1 MRVVL
6 VINMGKTIEFKWDL
20 MVIYGDLWGFNG
32 DLWGFNGF
40 QYVLMGFN
48 LSKN

>member
-20 MVIYGDLWGFNG
+20 MGFNGDLWGFNG
-32 DLWGFNGF
+32 DLWRFNGI
-40 QYVLMGFN
+40 QWVLICFN
-48 LSKN
+48 GI